1 MKQPWKHQRYTP
13 QKISP
18 FNQMTMSHSIN
29 TMASTLAWYPSIF
42 FVTSYHFSDVKIKP
56 DLIKEEKTLA
66 KKL

>member
-1 MKQPWKHQRYTP
+1 
-13 QKISP
+13 
-18 FNQMTMSHSIN
+18 MTMSHSIN